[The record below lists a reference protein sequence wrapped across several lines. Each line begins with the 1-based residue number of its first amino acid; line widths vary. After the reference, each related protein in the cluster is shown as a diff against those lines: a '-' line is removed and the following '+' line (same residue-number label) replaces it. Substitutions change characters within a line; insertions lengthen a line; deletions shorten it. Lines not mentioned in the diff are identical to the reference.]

1 MSVKLTRLHDD
12 ARVSVQIQFA
22 ELGILA
28 QALPSMLKVEVGKE
42 ARINML
48 AEEFAQLTHNLLLG
62 DL

>member
-12 ARVSVQIQFA
+12 ARVSVQVQFA
-22 ELGILA
+22 ELCILA

-42 ARINML
+42 ARVNML
-48 AEEFAQLTHNLLLG
+48 AEELAQLTHDLLLG

>member
-12 ARVSVQIQFA
+12 ARVSVQVQLA

-42 ARINML
+42 ARVNML
-48 AEEFAQLTHNLLLG
+48 A
-62 DL
+62 